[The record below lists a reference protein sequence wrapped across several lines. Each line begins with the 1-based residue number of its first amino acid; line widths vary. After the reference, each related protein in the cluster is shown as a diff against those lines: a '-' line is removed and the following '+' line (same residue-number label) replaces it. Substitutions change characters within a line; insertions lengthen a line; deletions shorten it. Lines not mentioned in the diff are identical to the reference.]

1 MLLTALNFCFQ
12 SQLAPLHLGFGD
24 VELLLTK
31 YVTLQ
36 VVAFDSLS
44 LESMPYPRYAGSVA
58 GPYTRPL
65 LSSTL
70 AFYVG
75 YTLFLLLLRPHR
87 AKLISSVRG

>member
-1 MLLTALNFCFQ
+1 MSECK
-12 SQLAPLHLGFGD
+12 PLVSGMGAGVGEVRLKVSFLGFGD

-70 AFYVG
+70 SFYVG
-75 YTLFLLLLRPHR
+75 YTLWFQWQRRLR
-87 AKLISSVRG
+87 LT